1 MIIFTKNVDAE
12 GKTRHSKAVG
22 EHNKEKQGNGWRKL
36 KRAKLEDYVNV
47 QKQPREVLFLKICFS
62 FFNKVVSTQV
72 FSCEHCETFKNTC
85 FEEHLPTA
93 AFECRLQEQ

>member
-1 MIIFTKNVDAE
+1 MIIFTKNIDAE

-47 QKQPREVLFLKICFS
+47 QKQPREVLF
-62 FFNKVVSTQV
+62 
-72 FSCEHCETFKNTC
+72 
-85 FEEHLPTA
+85 
-93 AFECRLQEQ
+93 